1 MAPLTSLQGSAKQE
15 LDSAM
20 KLYWAIL
27 FFLISGVAQADSLAV
42 TALFEDPVK
51 ILLTLFEGAVALTAF
66 SGIAVV
72 IGRRSGGQWTQ
83 IDAIRFGGLVI
94 NGVMAAFL
102 CLLPF
107 LIISP
112 TAALT
117 EDSWNV
123 VLFWAG
129 GVGLLEVQWRARVA
143 WVLIKKQL
151 DEDSGRWLP
160 IVTILTDVIAY
171 ALVFL
176 VAFDLVEIHEF
187 RMLVFLIVW
196 HLFSAVY
203 LFLRLIRHSGVKIS
217 SADN

>member
-1 MAPLTSLQGSAKQE
+1 
-15 LDSAM
+15 M
-20 KLYWAIL
+20 KLYLAIL
-27 FFLISGVAQADSLAV
+27 SLLVSGVAQADSLVAND
-42 TALFEDPVK
+42 LFEDPAK

-72 IGRRSGGQWTQ
+72 IGRRGGGQWTQ
-83 IDAIRFGGLVI
+83 IDATRFTGLVI
-94 NGVMAAFL
+94 NGVMGAFL

-107 LIISP
+107 LIINP
-112 TAALT
+112 TVALT
-117 EDSWNV
+117 EESWNV

-187 RMLVFLIVW
+187 RMLIFLIVW
-196 HLFSAVY
+196 HLFWAVY

>member
-1 MAPLTSLQGSAKQE
+1 
-15 LDSAM
+15 M
-20 KLYWAIL
+20 KLYLAIL
-27 FFLISGVAQADSLAV
+27 SLLVSGVAQADSLAA
-42 TALFEDPVK
+42 TNLFGDPAK

-72 IGRRSGGQWTQ
+72 IGRRGGGQWTQ
-83 IDAIRFGGLVI
+83 IDATRFTGLVI
-94 NGVMAAFL
+94 NGVMGAFL

-107 LIISP
+107 LIINP
-112 TAALT
+112 VVGLT
-117 EDSWNV
+117 EDSWNL

-160 IVTILTDVIAY
+160 IILVLTDVIAY

-187 RMLVFLIVW
+187 RMLIFLIVW

>member
-1 MAPLTSLQGSAKQE
+1 
-15 LDSAM
+15 M
-20 KLYWAIL
+20 KLYLAIL
-27 FFLISGVAQADSLAV
+27 SLLVSGVAQADSLAV

-72 IGRRSGGQWTQ
+72 IGRRGGGQWTQ
-83 IDAIRFGGLVI
+83 IDATRFTGLVI
-94 NGVMAAFL
+94 NGVMGAFL

-107 LIISP
+107 LIINP
-112 TAALT
+112 TVTLA
-117 EDSWNV
+117 EHSWNV

-160 IVTILTDVIAY
+160 IILVLTDAIAY
-171 ALVFL
+171 VLVFL

-187 RMLVFLIVW
+187 RMLIFLIVW

>member
-1 MAPLTSLQGSAKQE
+1 
-15 LDSAM
+15 M
-20 KLYWAIL
+20 KLYLAIL
-27 FFLISGVAQADSLAV
+27 SLLVSGVAQADSLAL
-42 TALFEDPVK
+42 TNLFEDPAK

-72 IGRRSGGQWTQ
+72 IGRRGGGQWTQ
-83 IDAIRFGGLVI
+83 IDATRFTGLVI
-94 NGVMAAFL
+94 NGVIGAFL

-107 LIISP
+107 LIINPS
-112 TAALT
+112 AALT
-117 EDSWNV
+117 EESWNV

-160 IVTILTDVIAY
+160 IILVVTDAIAY
-171 ALVFL
+171 ALIFL

-187 RMLVFLIVW
+187 RMLIFLIVW
-196 HLFSAVY
+196 HLFWAVY

>member
-1 MAPLTSLQGSAKQE
+1 
-15 LDSAM
+15 M
-20 KLYWAIL
+20 KLYLAIL
-27 FFLISGVAQADSLAV
+27 SLLVSGVAQADPLAV
-42 TALFEDPVK
+42 TDLFEDPAK

-72 IGRRSGGQWTQ
+72 IGRRGGGQWTQ
-83 IDAIRFGGLVI
+83 IDATRFGGLVI
-94 NGVMAAFL
+94 NGVMGAFL

-107 LIISP
+107 LIINP
-112 TAALT
+112 TVALT

-129 GVGLLEVQWRARVA
+129 GVGLLEVQWRVRVA

-160 IVTILTDVIAY
+160 IILVLTDVIAY

-176 VAFDLVEIHEF
+176 VAFGLVEIHEF
-187 RMLVFLIVW
+187 RMLIFLIVW
-196 HLFSAVY
+196 HLFWAVY

-217 SADN
+217 RADN

>member
-1 MAPLTSLQGSAKQE
+1 
-15 LDSAM
+15 M
-20 KLYWAIL
+20 KLYLAIL

-42 TALFEDPVK
+42 TTLFEDPVK

-203 LFLRLIRHSGVKIS
+203 LFLRLIRHSGVKIPS
-217 SADN
+217 VDN

>member
-1 MAPLTSLQGSAKQE
+1 MCIR
-15 LDSAM
+15 DR
-20 KLYWAIL
+20 
-27 FFLISGVAQADSLAV
+27 
-42 TALFEDPVK
+42 FEDPAK

-72 IGRRSGGQWTQ
+72 IGRRGGGQWTQ
-83 IDAIRFGGLVI
+83 IDATRFTGLVI
-94 NGVMAAFL
+94 NGVIGAFL

-107 LIISP
+107 LIINP
-112 TAALT
+112 TVALT
-117 EDSWNV
+117 EDSWNL

-160 IVTILTDVIAY
+160 IVVMVAGVMAY
-171 ALVFL
+171 MLLFL

-187 RMLVFLIVW
+187 RMLIFLIVW
-196 HLFSAVY
+196 HLFWAVY
-203 LFLRLIRHSGVKIS
+203 MFLRLIRHSGVQIS

>member
-1 MAPLTSLQGSAKQE
+1 
-15 LDSAM
+15 M
-20 KLYWAIL
+20 KLYLAIL

-72 IGRRSGGQWTQ
+72 IGRRGGGQWTQ
-83 IDAIRFGGLVI
+83 IDATRFGGLVI

>member
-1 MAPLTSLQGSAKQE
+1 
-15 LDSAM
+15 M
-20 KLYWAIL
+20 KLYLAIL
-27 FFLISGVAQADSLAV
+27 SLLVSGVAQADSLAL
-42 TALFEDPVK
+42 TDLFEDPAK

-72 IGRRSGGQWTQ
+72 IGRRGGGQWTQ
-83 IDAIRFGGLVI
+83 IDATRFTGLVI
-94 NGVMAAFL
+94 NGVIGAFL

-107 LIISP
+107 LIINP
-112 TAALT
+112 VVGLT
-117 EDSWNV
+117 EDSWNL

-160 IVTILTDVIAY
+160 IILVVTDAIAY
-171 ALVFL
+171 ALIFL

-187 RMLVFLIVW
+187 RMLIFLIVW
-196 HLFSAVY
+196 HLFWAVY

>member
-1 MAPLTSLQGSAKQE
+1 
-15 LDSAM
+15 M
-20 KLYWAIL
+20 KRLNAIL
-27 FFLISGVAQADSLAV
+27 LLFVSGVAQADSLA
-42 TALFEDPVK
+42 ANDLFEDPAK

-72 IGRRSGGQWTQ
+72 IGRRGGGQWNQ
-83 IDAIRFGGLVI
+83 IDVERFVGLVI

-107 LIISP
+107 LILNP
-112 TAALT
+112 PDALT

-129 GVGLLEVQWRARVA
+129 GVGLLELQWRVRRTWIVSR
-143 WVLIKKQL
+143 KKL
-151 DEDSGRWLP
+151 DEDTGRWLP
-160 IVTILTDVIAY
+160 IVVMLAGVIAY
-171 ALVFL
+171 TLLFL
-176 VAFDLVEIHEF
+176 VAFGFVEIHEF
-187 RMLVFLIVW
+187 RMLIFLIVW
-196 HLFSAVY
+196 HLFWAVY

>member
-1 MAPLTSLQGSAKQE
+1 
-15 LDSAM
+15 M
-20 KLYWAIL
+20 KHLYAFICL
-27 FFLISGVAQADSLAV
+27 FLLSGVAQADSLAV

>member
-1 MAPLTSLQGSAKQE
+1 
-15 LDSAM
+15 M
-20 KLYWAIL
+20 KLYLAIL
-27 FFLISGVAQADSLAV
+27 SLLVSGVAQADSLAA
-42 TALFEDPVK
+42 TNLFGDPAK

-72 IGRRSGGQWTQ
+72 IGRRGGGQWTQ
-83 IDAIRFGGLVI
+83 IDATRFTGLVI
-94 NGVMAAFL
+94 NGVMGAFL

-107 LIISP
+107 LIINP
-112 TAALT
+112 TVALT
-117 EDSWNV
+117 EDSWNL

-160 IVTILTDVIAY
+160 IVTILTDVTAY

-217 SADN
+217 TADN

>member
-1 MAPLTSLQGSAKQE
+1 
-15 LDSAM
+15 M

-42 TALFEDPVK
+42 TALFEDPAK

-94 NGVMAAFL
+94 NGVMAACL

>member
-1 MAPLTSLQGSAKQE
+1 
-15 LDSAM
+15 M
-20 KLYWAIL
+20 KVYLAIL
-27 FFLISGVAQADSLAV
+27 SLLVSGVAQADSLVAND
-42 TALFEDPVK
+42 LFEDPAK

-72 IGRRSGGQWTQ
+72 IGRRGGGQWTQ
-83 IDAIRFGGLVI
+83 IDATRFTGLVI
-94 NGVMAAFL
+94 NGVMGAFL

-107 LIISP
+107 LIINP
-112 TAALT
+112 TVALT
-117 EDSWNV
+117 EDSWNLV
-123 VLFWAG
+123 VFWAG

-160 IVTILTDVIAY
+160 IVLVLTDVIAY

-187 RMLVFLIVW
+187 RMLIFLIVW

-217 SADN
+217 TADN

>member
-1 MAPLTSLQGSAKQE
+1 
-15 LDSAM
+15 M
-20 KLYWAIL
+20 KLYLAIL
-27 FFLISGVAQADSLAV
+27 SLLVSGVAQADSLVAND
-42 TALFEDPVK
+42 LFEDPAK

-72 IGRRSGGQWTQ
+72 IGRRGGGQWTQ
-83 IDAIRFGGLVI
+83 IDATRFTGLVI
-94 NGVMAAFL
+94 NGVMGAFL

-107 LIISP
+107 LIINP
-112 TAALT
+112 TVALT
-117 EDSWNV
+117 EDSWNL

-160 IVTILTDVIAY
+160 IILVLTDVIAY

-187 RMLVFLIVW
+187 RMLIFLIVW

>member
-1 MAPLTSLQGSAKQE
+1 MGHS
-15 LDSAM
+15 
-20 KLYWAIL
+20 

>member
-1 MAPLTSLQGSAKQE
+1 
-15 LDSAM
+15 M
-20 KLYWAIL
+20 KLYLAVLI
-27 FFLISGVAQADSLAV
+27 FLISGVAQADSLAV

>member
-1 MAPLTSLQGSAKQE
+1 
-15 LDSAM
+15 M
-20 KLYWAIL
+20 KLYLAIL
-27 FFLISGVAQADSLAV
+27 SLLVSGVAQADSLAA
-42 TALFEDPVK
+42 TNLFGDPAK

-72 IGRRSGGQWTQ
+72 IGRRGGGQWTQ
-83 IDAIRFGGLVI
+83 IDATRFTGLVI
-94 NGVMAAFL
+94 NGVMGAFL

-107 LIISP
+107 LIINP
-112 TAALT
+112 TVALT

>member
-1 MAPLTSLQGSAKQE
+1 
-15 LDSAM
+15 M
-20 KLYWAIL
+20 KLYLAIL

-51 ILLTLFEGAVALTAF
+51 ILLSLFEGAVALTAF

-72 IGRRSGGQWTQ
+72 IGRRGGGQWTQ
-83 IDAIRFGGLVI
+83 IDATRFGGLVI

-217 SADN
+217 GTDN

>member
-1 MAPLTSLQGSAKQE
+1 
-15 LDSAM
+15 M
-20 KLYWAIL
+20 KLYLAIL

-72 IGRRSGGQWTQ
+72 IGRRGGGQWTQ
-83 IDAIRFGGLVI
+83 IDATRFTGLVI

>member
-1 MAPLTSLQGSAKQE
+1 
-15 LDSAM
+15 M
-20 KLYWAIL
+20 KLYLAIL
-27 FFLISGVAQADSLAV
+27 SLLVSGVAQADSLVAND
-42 TALFEDPVK
+42 LFEDPAK

-72 IGRRSGGQWTQ
+72 IGRRGGGQWTQ
-83 IDAIRFGGLVI
+83 IDATRFTGLVI
-94 NGVMAAFL
+94 NGVIGAFL

-107 LIISP
+107 LIINP
-112 TAALT
+112 TVALT
-117 EDSWNV
+117 EESWNV

-160 IVTILTDVIAY
+160 IVLVLTDVIAY

-187 RMLVFLIVW
+187 RMLIFLIVW

-217 SADN
+217 TADY

>member
-1 MAPLTSLQGSAKQE
+1 
-15 LDSAM
+15 M
-20 KLYWAIL
+20 KLYLAIL
-27 FFLISGVAQADSLAV
+27 SLLVSGVAQADSLAA
-42 TALFEDPVK
+42 TNLFGDPAK

-72 IGRRSGGQWTQ
+72 IGRRGGGQWTQ
-83 IDAIRFGGLVI
+83 IDATRFTGLVI
-94 NGVMAAFL
+94 NGVIGAFL

-107 LIISP
+107 LIINP
-112 TAALT
+112 VVGLT
-117 EDSWNV
+117 EDSWNL

-160 IVTILTDVIAY
+160 IILVVTDAIAY
-171 ALVFL
+171 ALIFL

-187 RMLVFLIVW
+187 RMLIFLIVW

>member
-1 MAPLTSLQGSAKQE
+1 
-15 LDSAM
+15 M
-20 KLYWAIL
+20 KLYLAIL
-27 FFLISGVAQADSLAV
+27 SLLVSGVAQADSLAV
-42 TALFEDPVK
+42 SDLFKDPAK

-72 IGRRSGGQWTQ
+72 IGRRGGGQWTQ
-83 IDAIRFGGLVI
+83 IDATRFTGLVI
-94 NGVMAAFL
+94 NGVMGAFL

-107 LIISP
+107 LIINP
-112 TAALT
+112 TVALT
-117 EDSWNV
+117 EDSWNL

-129 GVGLLEVQWRARVA
+129 GVGFLEVQWRARVA

-160 IVTILTDVIAY
+160 IILVLTDAIAY

-187 RMLVFLIVW
+187 RMLIFLIVW
-196 HLFSAVY
+196 HLFWAVY

>member
-1 MAPLTSLQGSAKQE
+1 
-15 LDSAM
+15 M
-20 KLYWAIL
+20 KLYLAIL
-27 FFLISGVAQADSLAV
+27 SLLVSGVAQADSLAA
-42 TALFEDPVK
+42 TNLFGDPAK

-72 IGRRSGGQWTQ
+72 IGRRGGGQWTQ
-83 IDAIRFGGLVI
+83 IDATRFTGLVI
-94 NGVMAAFL
+94 NGVMGAFL

-107 LIISP
+107 LIINP
-112 TAALT
+112 TVALT
-117 EDSWNV
+117 EDSWNL

>member
-1 MAPLTSLQGSAKQE
+1 
-15 LDSAM
+15 M
-20 KLYWAIL
+20 KLYLAIL
-27 FFLISGVAQADSLAV
+27 SLLVSGVAQADSLAV

>member
-1 MAPLTSLQGSAKQE
+1 
-15 LDSAM
+15 M
-20 KLYWAIL
+20 KLYLAIL

-72 IGRRSGGQWTQ
+72 IGRRGGGQWTQ
-83 IDAIRFGGLVI
+83 IDATRFGGLVI

-160 IVTILTDVIAY
+160 IILVLTDAIAY

-176 VAFDLVEIHEF
+176 VAFNLVEIHEF
-187 RMLVFLIVW
+187 RMLIFLIVW

-217 SADN
+217 TADN

>member
-1 MAPLTSLQGSAKQE
+1 
-15 LDSAM
+15 M

-72 IGRRSGGQWTQ
+72 IGRRGGGQWTQ

>member
-1 MAPLTSLQGSAKQE
+1 
-15 LDSAM
+15 M
-20 KLYWAIL
+20 KLYLAIL
-27 FFLISGVAQADSLAV
+27 SLLVSGVAQADSLVAND
-42 TALFEDPVK
+42 LFEDPAK

-72 IGRRSGGQWTQ
+72 IGRRGGGQWTQ
-83 IDAIRFGGLVI
+83 IDATRFTGLVI
-94 NGVMAAFL
+94 NGVMGAFL

-107 LIISP
+107 LIINP
-112 TAALT
+112 TVALT
-117 EDSWNV
+117 EDSWNL

-160 IVTILTDVIAY
+160 IILVLTDVIAY

-187 RMLVFLIVW
+187 RMLIFLIVW

-217 SADN
+217 TADN

>member
-1 MAPLTSLQGSAKQE
+1 
-15 LDSAM
+15 M

-143 WVLIKKQL
+143 WVLIKNQL

-187 RMLVFLIVW
+187 RMLIFLIVW

-217 SADN
+217 TADN

>member
-1 MAPLTSLQGSAKQE
+1 
-15 LDSAM
+15 M
-20 KLYWAIL
+20 KLYLAIL
-27 FFLISGVAQADSLAV
+27 SLLVSGVAQADSLVAND
-42 TALFEDPVK
+42 LFEDPAK

-72 IGRRSGGQWTQ
+72 IGRRGGGQWTQ
-83 IDAIRFGGLVI
+83 IDATRFTGLVI
-94 NGVMAAFL
+94 NGVIGAFL

-107 LIISP
+107 LIINP
-112 TAALT
+112 TVALT
-117 EDSWNV
+117 EESWNV

-160 IVTILTDVIAY
+160 IILVLTDVIAY

-187 RMLVFLIVW
+187 RMLIFLIVW
-196 HLFSAVY
+196 HLFWAVY

>member
-1 MAPLTSLQGSAKQE
+1 
-15 LDSAM
+15 M
-20 KLYWAIL
+20 KLYLAIL

-117 EDSWNV
+117 EDIWNV

-160 IVTILTDVIAY
+160 IILVLTDAIAY

-176 VAFDLVEIHEF
+176 VAFNLVEIHEF
-187 RMLVFLIVW
+187 RMLIFLIVW

-217 SADN
+217 TADN

>member
-1 MAPLTSLQGSAKQE
+1 
-15 LDSAM
+15 M
-20 KLYWAIL
+20 KLYLAIL
-27 FFLISGVAQADSLAV
+27 SLLVSGVAQADPLAV
-42 TALFEDPVK
+42 TDLFEDPAK

-72 IGRRSGGQWTQ
+72 IGRRGGGQWTQ
-83 IDAIRFGGLVI
+83 IDATRFTGLVI
-94 NGVMAAFL
+94 NGVMGAFL

-107 LIISP
+107 LIINP
-112 TAALT
+112 TVALT

-123 VLFWAG
+123 VLFWVG

-160 IVTILTDVIAY
+160 IVLVLTDVIAY

-187 RMLVFLIVW
+187 RMLIFLIVW
-196 HLFSAVY
+196 HLFWAVY